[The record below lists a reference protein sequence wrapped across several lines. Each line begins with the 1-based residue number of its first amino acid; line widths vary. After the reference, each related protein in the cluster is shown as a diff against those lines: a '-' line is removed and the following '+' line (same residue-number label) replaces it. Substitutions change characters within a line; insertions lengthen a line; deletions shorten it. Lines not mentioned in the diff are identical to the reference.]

1 MVTKWLGNTPSIA
14 LRHYVDPT
22 DAAYQ
27 VALQW
32 RPKTKAD
39 SKRVQPDT
47 TGVQANTGT
56 ESGTPAA
63 QNAAQQVPARDGKI
77 KNFSSQVSMNSYV
90 LQRDVKRN
98 LWL

>member
-27 VALQW
+27 AALQW
-32 RPKTKAD
+32 RPKTKVD
-39 SKRVQPDT
+39 SNRVQPDT
-47 TGVQANTGT
+47 TGVQTNSGT

-63 QNAAQQVPARDGKI
+63 HNAAQQGPARDGKI